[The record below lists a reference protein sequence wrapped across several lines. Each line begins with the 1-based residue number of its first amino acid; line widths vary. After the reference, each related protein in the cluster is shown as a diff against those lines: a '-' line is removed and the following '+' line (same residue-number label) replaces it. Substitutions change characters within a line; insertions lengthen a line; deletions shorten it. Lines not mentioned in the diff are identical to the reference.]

1 MRTAIVSTGVSM
13 QRKLNLVAAG
23 LAALCLTAC
32 TSNPSKQDI
41 GTVTGAVVGGV
52 VGSSLTYGSTA
63 GTVAGAVAG
72 GYVGRVVGKEL
83 ERK

>member
-1 MRTAIVSTGVSM
+1 MERTMHGKI
-13 QRKLNLVAAG
+13 KPLVAG
-23 LAALCLTAC
+23 VIVIFLTAC

-52 VGSSLTYGSTA
+52 LGSSLTYGSTA
-63 GTVAGAVAG
+63 GTVAGSLAG
-72 GYVGRVVGKEL
+72 GYVGRQIGKEL